1 MMKIFGL
8 LFLLALFFSCASQ
21 KEVAQNKKGR
31 SAIKD
36 SAQYE
41 LIVFDSG
48 FDFWLASHQSV
59 AHQHSESY
67 YQSMNHQYAI
77 EWNRRYAAGDPR
89 INSYIDYSL
98 NRNYGFDFNYKLYMY
113 FKFFE
118 DTNRMQLIPGNRNR
132 Y

>member
-1 MMKIFGL
+1 MMRIFGL
-8 LFLLALFFSCASQ
+8 LLMLALFFSCASQ

-31 SAIKD
+31 CAIKD

-48 FDFWLASHQSV
+48 FDFWLASHQNV
-59 AHQHSESY
+59 ASPHSESY
-67 YQSMNHQYAI
+67 YPRMNHQYAI

-98 NRNYGFDFNYKLYMY
+98 NRDYGFDFNYKLYMY
-113 FKFFE
+113 FRFFE
-118 DTNRMQLIPGNRNR
+118 DTNRIKLIPGNRSL
-132 Y
+132 

>member
-1 MMKIFGL
+1 MMRIFGL
-8 LFLLALFFSCASQ
+8 LLVLALFFSCTSQ
-21 KEVAQNKKGR
+21 KEVVQNKKGR
-31 SAIKD
+31 CAIKD

-59 AHQHSESY
+59 AGQHSESY

-98 NRNYGFDFNYKLYMY
+98 NRDYGFDFNYKLYMY
-113 FKFFE
+113 FRFFE
-118 DTNRMQLIPGNRNR
+118 DTNRIKLIPGNRNP
-132 Y
+132 

>member
-1 MMKIFGL
+1 M
-8 LFLLALFFSCASQ
+8 LALFFSCASQ
-21 KEVAQNKKGR
+21 KEVVQNKKGR
-31 SAIKD
+31 CAIKD

-59 AHQHSESY
+59 ASQHSESY
-67 YQSMNHQYAI
+67 YQSMNHLYAI

-98 NRNYGFDFNYKLYMY
+98 NRDYGFDFNYKLYMY
-113 FKFFE
+113 FRFFE
-118 DTNRMQLIPGNRNR
+118 DTNRIKLIPGNRNP
-132 Y
+132 

>member
-31 SAIKD
+31 CAIKD

-77 EWNRRYAAGDPR
+77 EW

>member
-8 LFLLALFFSCASQ
+8 LLMLALFFSCASQ
-21 KEVAQNKKGR
+21 KEVVQNKKGR
-31 SAIKD
+31 CAIKD

-48 FDFWLASHQSV
+48 FDFWLASHQNV
-59 AHQHSESY
+59 ASQHSESY

-98 NRNYGFDFNYKLYMY
+98 NRDYGFDFNYKLYMY
-113 FKFFE
+113 FRFFE
-118 DTNRMQLIPGNRNR
+118 DTNRIKLIPGNRSL
-132 Y
+132 